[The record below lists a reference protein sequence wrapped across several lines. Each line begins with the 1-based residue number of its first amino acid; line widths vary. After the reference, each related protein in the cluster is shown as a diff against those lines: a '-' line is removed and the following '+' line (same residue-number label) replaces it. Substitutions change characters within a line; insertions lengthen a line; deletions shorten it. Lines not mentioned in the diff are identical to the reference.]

1 MEWTQESRNERAKLL
16 LEFKEIVDDDNIKVK
31 EKIKKELLKNE
42 LVIHVLNNKE
52 LEEKDSQ
59 PEDYYGVNI
68 LDYYIIEPTQSDVQ
82 NFICYEVDCDRIN
95 EYNKAVKYLSIKFI
109 VLCEQKNIEDKDTY
123 IARHDLLAA
132 LLLKQFNHTNYF
144 GAKIECTSNV
154 SSVVDSTYAC
164 RTLIFTQ
171 ITDNN
176 LVKSQNKIP
185 KLANK
190 DIYT

>member
-1 MEWTQESRNERAKLL
+1 MEWTKEARNERIKLL
-16 LEFKEIVDDDNIKVK
+16 LEFKETVDSDDIKIK

-42 LVIHVLNNKE
+42 LIIHVLNNKE
-52 LEEKDSQ
+52 LEKQDAQ
-59 PEDYYGVNI
+59 PDDYYGVNI

-82 NFICYEVDCDRIN
+82 NFICYEVDCDRVN
-95 EYNKAVKYLSIKFI
+95 EYNRAVKYLSIKFI
-109 VLCEQKNIEDKDTY
+109 ILREQKNIRDKDTY

-132 LLLKQFNHTNYF
+132 LLLRQFNHTNYF
-144 GAKIECTSNV
+144 GSKIECTSDV
-154 SSVVDSTYAC
+154 ASVVDSTYAC

-185 KLANK
+185 IIANK
-190 DIYT
+190 DIVV